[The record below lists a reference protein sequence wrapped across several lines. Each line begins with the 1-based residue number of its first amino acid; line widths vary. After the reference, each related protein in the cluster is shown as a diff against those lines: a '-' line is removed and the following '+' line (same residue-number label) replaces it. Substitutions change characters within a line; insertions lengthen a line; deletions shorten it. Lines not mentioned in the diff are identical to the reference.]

1 MAMCDYFRIGFCR
14 QNMAHQPLARGASP
28 SSETG
33 VRLWVAISLNSVYSG
48 ITFKVPQGGYMAT
61 IRPRVQVLLDEET
74 KAVYDELASLFG
86 ISTSRMVAS
95 VLADTAGSMKQ
106 VIEVMRAAKEKS
118 DPLSMLE
125 AAKRFAVDS
134 RQLIANEQLDVEDL
148 IAAAKKRSVA
158 E

>member
-1 MAMCDYFRIGFCR
+1 
-14 QNMAHQPLARGASP
+14 
-28 SSETG
+28 
-33 VRLWVAISLNSVYSG
+33 
-48 ITFKVPQGGYMAT
+48 
-61 IRPRVQVLLDEET
+61 
-74 KAVYDELASLFG
+74 
-86 ISTSRMVAS
+86 
-95 VLADTAGSMKQ
+95 MKQ
-106 VIEVMRAAKEKS
+106 VSEVMRAAKEKS

>member
-1 MAMCDYFRIGFCR
+1 
-14 QNMAHQPLARGASP
+14 
-28 SSETG
+28 
-33 VRLWVAISLNSVYSG
+33 
-48 ITFKVPQGGYMAT
+48 MAT

-106 VIEVMRAAKEKS
+106 VIEVMRAVKEDS
-118 DPLSMLE
+118 NPVAVLE

-148 IAAAKKRSVA
+148 IAAAKKRS
-158 E
+158 ESK

>member
-1 MAMCDYFRIGFCR
+1 
-14 QNMAHQPLARGASP
+14 MAHKPLAGGASP
-28 SSETG
+28 PSETG
-33 VRLWVAISLNSVYSG
+33 VRLSVAISLNSVYSA

-95 VLADTAGSMKQ
+95 VLADTAGSMKK

>member
-1 MAMCDYFRIGFCR
+1 
-14 QNMAHQPLARGASP
+14 
-28 SSETG
+28 
-33 VRLWVAISLNSVYSG
+33 
-48 ITFKVPQGGYMAT
+48 MAT

-95 VLADTAGSMKQ
+95 VLADTSESMKQ
-106 VIEVMRAAKEKS
+106 VIQVMRAAKEKS

-134 RQLIANEQLDVEDL
+134 RQLIANEQVHMEDL
-148 IAAAKKRSVA
+148 IAESKKASKAKSKA
-158 E
+158 

>member
-1 MAMCDYFRIGFCR
+1 MA
-14 QNMAHQPLARGASP
+14 NQPLAGGASP

-33 VRLWVAISLNSVYSG
+33 VRLWVVISLNSVYSG

>member
-1 MAMCDYFRIGFCR
+1 
-14 QNMAHQPLARGASP
+14 MAHQPLAGGASP

>member
-1 MAMCDYFRIGFCR
+1 
-14 QNMAHQPLARGASP
+14 MAHQPLAGGASP

-33 VRLWVAISLNSVYSG
+33 VRLWVAILFNSVYSA

-86 ISTSRMVAS
+86 ISTSRIVAS

-148 IAAAKKRSVA
+148 IAASKKRSVA